1 MQEFISC
8 HWKSGEHFIKANILI
23 KEDWVQIKYEH
34 RLTEDIDILRA
45 GITLHSFSSS
55 KKLENY
61 TAWNGLTFIN
71 IPPNKVKVYQLTT
84 KHIVTELP
92 VD

>member
-8 HWKSGEHFIKANILI
+8 HWKSGEHLIKANIMT
-23 KEDWVQIKYEH
+23 KEDWVQVKYEH

-45 GITLHSFSSS
+45 GITLHSFLSS

-71 IPPNKVKVYQLTT
+71 IPPEKVKVYQIIT
-84 KHIVTELP
+84 KHVVEELP

>member
-1 MQEFISC
+1 MN
-8 HWKSGEHFIKANILI
+8 GEHLIKANIMI

-61 TAWNGLTFIN
+61 TAWNGVTFIN
-71 IPPNKVKVYQLTT
+71 IPPNKVKVYQITT
-84 KHIVTELP
+84 KHAVTEYAI
-92 VD
+92 

>member
-1 MQEFISC
+1 M
-8 HWKSGEHFIKANILI
+8 I

-71 IPPNKVKVYQLTT
+71 IPPENVKVYQLTT
-84 KHIVTELP
+84 KHVVEELP